1 MEGLYRCLC
10 PNKMLSLI
18 CSMLWITSCAEG
30 TDVSVPV
37 GSTVPLHC
45 NVSMST
51 QVKWS
56 RNRVHLIT
64 YSQEFGLHFT
74 EAAKSLKFNMSLY
87 ESDPYTLVIDRAQ
100 EFNTGNYTC
109 EFATIAGVGK
119 QTWSLTLTAS
129 GRLGAVEWG
138 RLVFPVAIVV
148 PCVCLLIFIISFAL
162 LRRLYSRQSEQTTP
176 ARTTAMVNTHCKK
189 YSYSSTMSTTV

>member
-1 MEGLYRCLC
+1 MFNR
-10 PNKMLSLI
+10 LS
-18 CSMLWITSCAEG
+18 EG

-109 EFATIAGVGK
+109 EFATIAGIGK
-119 QTWSLTLTAS
+119 QTWSLTLMGESDQELS
-129 GRLGAVEWG
+129 GQRESMEQKRNVVTPTGSV
-138 RLVFPVAIVV
+138 LVFTQHVRAD
-148 PCVCLLIFIISFAL
+148 CF
-162 LRRLYSRQSEQTTP
+162 
-176 ARTTAMVNTHCKK
+176 VNTR
-189 YSYSSTMSTTV
+189 